1 MISLIHKMNTIS
13 HFQIDVF
20 DNESGPLIKLFN
32 RALATPEIVDS
43 FTDDELDRVVTFID
57 CFKEEALNN

>member
-1 MISLIHKMNTIS
+1 MISLIHKMNTIN

-20 DNESGPLIKLFN
+20 DNEWGPLIKLFN

-43 FTDDELDRVVTFID
+43 FTDEELDLVTTFID
-57 CFKEEALNN
+57 CFKESALDN